1 MDEHKTADV
10 TQLWEQQYTKV
21 SDLHA
26 ALLARL
32 KDEQFEPI
40 IEFEELVAA
49 YNNAVHALPFD
60 KLNATQVRALDVE
73 ITTLLANH
81 HSLTSRI
88 AQLRDSILHEA
99 SLQKKTGRGVKA
111 YQDTQNGR

>member
-1 MDEHKTADV
+1 MDDHKTADV
-10 TQLWEQQYTKV
+10 TQLWEQQYKKV
-21 SDLHA
+21 SALQT

-32 KDEQFEPI
+32 KDEQVEPT

-60 KLNATQVRALDVE
+60 RLNATQVQALDVE
-73 ITTLLANH
+73 ITALLANH

-88 AQLRDSILHEA
+88 TQLRDSVLHEA
-99 SLQKKTGRGVKA
+99 SQLKKTGRGVKA